1 LRCSA
6 CATRKPDAALA
17 ALVDY
22 LERNQSLTEWSS
34 LVHFLPYLHRADAR
48 RFEAFL
54 EALVAKVPGLIGSK
68 LMAQFLAHG
77 RAQHPEL
84 VECHLAYWREAR
96 SRQARQAYGEI
107 VALAALINP
116 EIVWGAPRLEAILDD
131 PDAVDARAGVA
142 LSAAQVF
149 ADGERRTAAS
159 ALLVRLL
166 GAGEDRVWRAAFD
179 LFRIADELT
188 PDEGTIALLQAI
200 ADKLEQAPRLDATFV
215 VERLSSLLP
224 HHAVLIGT
232 LAQRLADQWRTDLG
246 DIQTA
251 TAMATSQLVDLAITL
266 HRLGPDTREIG
277 TTLVEQLIATNA
289 YEARQMLDQ
298 IDSRFRASAQ
308 VPRRPRLPRRSERRS
323 RTSRRRGS
331 TIS

>member
-1 LRCSA
+1 M
-6 CATRKPDAALA
+6 
-17 ALVDY
+17 
-22 LERNQSLTEWSS
+22 
-34 LVHFLPYLHRADAR
+34 
-48 RFEAFL
+48 
-54 EALVAKVPGLIGSK
+54 PGLIGSK

-77 RAQHPEL
+77 RAQHPAL
-84 VECHLAYWREAR
+84 VERHLTDWREAR
-96 SRQARQAYGEI
+96 SRRARQAYGEI
-107 VALAALINP
+107 VALAALLNP
-116 EIVWGAPRLEAILDD
+116 EVGWGTPRLDAILDD
-131 PDAVDARAGVA
+131 AGAVKARAGVA

-166 GAGEDRVWRAAFD
+166 DAGEDRVWRAAFD
-179 LFRIADELT
+179 IFRIVDELT
-188 PDEGTIALLQAI
+188 PDEGTIALLQAV
-200 ADKLEQAPRLDATFV
+200 ADRLEQAPRLDATFV

-232 LAQRLADQWRTDLG
+232 LAQRLADKWRAELG

-289 YEARQMLDQ
+289 YEARQMLDE
-298 IDSRFRASAQ
+298 IDSRFRESAQ
-308 VPRRPRLPRRSERRS
+308 APRRPRLPRRSERGS
-323 RTSRRRGS
+323 RRTTRRRGS
-331 TIS
+331 TVA